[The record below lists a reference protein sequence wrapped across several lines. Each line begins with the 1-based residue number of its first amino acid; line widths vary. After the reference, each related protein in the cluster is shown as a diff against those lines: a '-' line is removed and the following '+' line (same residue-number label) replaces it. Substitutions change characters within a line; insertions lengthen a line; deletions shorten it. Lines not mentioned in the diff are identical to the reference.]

1 MSVGRVGR
9 RGRGRLRARGGSGAP
24 VADAWRR
31 GRGRGAPA
39 GTARRRRARHNGSV
53 PNVTSWRNAVFAT
66 FFAMG
71 FGFASWMARV
81 PYVRDLLDIS
91 TGEMGL
97 ILLGISIGSVTGLL
111 LASHIIHA
119 LGTRVVASFGMIVVS
134 AGLAIAG
141 WAVDADLIWLVIGGF
156 ILGGSVTGMTD
167 VAMNI
172 SGAANERAMAKPI
185 MPIFHA
191 FFSLGTVAGAGVGGL
206 CELLGIG
213 LGWQATGI
221 ALVTTALGL
230 LVYRHLPGDVQA
242 EDEEAVTLRERLAVW
257 KDPRTI
263 LLGLLVLGMSLT
275 EGSAND
281 WLALTMVDGHGF
293 SNEGGAFMLALFL
306 TAMTGGR
313 LLGVKLLERFG
324 RVPVLRATAATA
336 AAGLLLVIVA
346 EPTPLVI
353 AGVVL
358 WGVGASLGFPVGM
371 SAAADEPRL
380 AAARVGTV
388 SAIGYIAFLA
398 GPPLLG
404 LLGDL
409 VGMRMALLA
418 VLAFVLL
425 SLLTSHVARER
436 GTATSPIKKVA

>member
-1 MSVGRVGR
+1 MHS
-9 RGRGRLRARGGSGAP
+9 
-24 VADAWRR
+24 
-31 GRGRGAPA
+31 
-39 GTARRRRARHNGSV
+39 
-53 PNVTSWRNAVFAT
+53 VTSWRNAVFAT

-81 PYVRDLLDIS
+81 PHVRDQLGVT

-119 LGTRVVASFGMIVVS
+119 LGTRLVVS
-134 AGLAIAG
+134 AGMVVVSVGLAIAG
-141 WAVDADLIWLVIGGF
+141 WAADSSTLWLLIAGF
-156 ILGGSVTGMTD
+156 ILGGSFTGITD

-172 SGAANERAMAKPI
+172 SGAANERALGTPI

-213 LGWQATGI
+213 IGWQATG
-221 ALVTTALGL
+221 VGL
-230 LVYRHLPGDVQA
+230 LLTTLAITVFRFLPADVEA
-242 EDEEAVTLRERLAVW
+242 EDEEPVTLRERLAVW

-263 LLGLLVLGMSLT
+263 MLGLLVLGMSLT

-306 TAMTGGR
+306 TAMTLGR
-313 LLGVKLLERFG
+313 VLGVKLLARFG
-324 RVPVLRATAATA
+324 RVPVLRATAAIA
-336 AAGLLLVIVA
+336 AIGLLLVIFA

-353 AGVVL
+353 TGVVL

-371 SAAADEPRL
+371 SAAADEPRM

-404 LLGDL
+404 LLGDV
-409 VGMRMALLA
+409 VGLRLALLA

-436 GTATSPIKKVA
+436 GTAAIAVVTPPKETA

>member
-1 MSVGRVGR
+1 M
-9 RGRGRLRARGGSGAP
+9 P
-24 VADAWRR
+24 
-31 GRGRGAPA
+31 
-39 GTARRRRARHNGSV
+39 T
-53 PNVTSWRNAVFAT
+53 VTSWRNAIFAT

-71 FGFASWMARV
+71 LGLASWLARV
-81 PYVRDLLDIS
+81 PHVRDVLELT

-97 ILLGISIGSVTGLL
+97 ILLGISVGSVTGLL

-119 LGTRVVASFGMIVVS
+119 LGARLVVALGMTVV
-134 AGLAIAG
+134 AIGLAIAG
-141 WAVDADLIWLVIGGF
+141 WAADSSVLWLVVAGF
-156 ILGGSVTGMTD
+156 IVGGSCMGITD

-172 SGAANERAMAKPI
+172 SGAANERAIGKPI
-185 MPIFHA
+185 MPLFHA
-191 FFSLGTVAGAGVGGL
+191 FFSLGTVAGAGLGGL
-206 CELLGIG
+206 CELLGVG
-213 LGWQATGI
+213 LGAQATGVGVAI
-221 ALVTTALGL
+221 TALG
-230 LVYRHLPGDVQA
+230 VMAIRFLPADVQSA
-242 EDEEAVTLRERLAVW
+242 DDEPVTLGERLAVW
-257 KDPRTI
+257 KDPRTL

-306 TAMTGGR
+306 TAMTLGR
-313 LLGVKLLERFG
+313 VLGVSLLERFG
-324 RVPVLRATAATA
+324 RVPVLRGTAILA

-353 AGVVL
+353 IGVVM

-388 SAIGYIAFLA
+388 SAIGYLAFLA

-404 LLGDL
+404 LLGEV
-409 VGMRMALLA
+409 VGLRLALLA

-425 SLLTSHVARER
+425 SLLTSQTARER
-436 GTATSPIKKVA
+436 GAAVKEDA

>member
-1 MSVGRVGR
+1 M
-9 RGRGRLRARGGSGAP
+9 
-24 VADAWRR
+24 
-31 GRGRGAPA
+31 
-39 GTARRRRARHNGSV
+39 

-81 PYVRDLLDIS
+81 PHVRDLLDIS
-91 TGEMGL
+91 TGEMGM

-111 LASHIIHA
+111 VASHVIHA
-119 LGTRVVASFGMIVVS
+119 LGTRVVASFGMIAVS
-134 AGLAIAG
+134 TGLAIAG
-141 WAVDADLIWLVIGGF
+141 WAADSGVVWLVIAGF
-156 ILGGSVTGMTD
+156 ILGGSLTGITD

-172 SGAANERAMAKPI
+172 SGAANERAVGKPI
-185 MPIFHA
+185 MPVFHA
-191 FFSLGTVAGAGVGGL
+191 FFSLGTVAGAGLGGL

-213 LGWQATGI
+213 LGWQAT
-221 ALVTTALGL
+221 AVAAVTVVLG
-230 LVYRHLPGDVQA
+230 VVVHRHLPDDVQD
-242 EDEEAVTLRERLAVW
+242 EDHEPVTLRERLAVW
-257 KDPRTI
+257 KDPRTL

-306 TAMTGGR
+306 SAMTAGR

-324 RVPVLRATAATA
+324 RVPVLRATATMA
-336 AAGLLLVIVA
+336 AIGLLLVIFA
-346 EPTPLVI
+346 DHPALVI
-353 AGVVL
+353 GGVVL

-371 SAAADEPRL
+371 SAASDEPRL

-409 VGMRMALLA
+409 IGLRLALLA

-436 GTATSPIKKVA
+436 TAPGPAGASVTKEAS

>member
-1 MSVGRVGR
+1 MPSRS
-9 RGRGRLRARGGSGAP
+9 L
-24 VADAWRR
+24 
-31 GRGRGAPA
+31 
-39 GTARRRRARHNGSV
+39 TA
-53 PNVTSWRNAVFAT
+53 WRNAVFAT

-81 PYVRDLLDIS
+81 PHVRDRLDVT

-97 ILLGISIGSVTGLL
+97 ILLGISLGSISGLL
-111 LASHIIHA
+111 LASHVIHA
-119 LGTRVVASFGMIVVS
+119 LGTRLVASSGMVVVS
-134 AGLAIAG
+134 IGLGTAG
-141 WAVDADLIWLVIGGF
+141 WAVDAGLIWLVIGGF

-172 SGAANERAMAKPI
+172 SGAANERAIGTPI

-191 FFSLGTVAGAGVGGL
+191 FFSIGTVAGAGLGGL

-213 LGWQATGI
+213 LGWQATGV
-221 ALVTTALGL
+221 ALATVVLAALA
-230 LVYRHLPGDVQA
+230 YRYLPPEVQA
-242 EDEEAVTLRERLAVW
+242 EDEEPVTLRERLAVW

-313 LLGVKLLERFG
+313 LLGVGLLARFG

-336 AAGLLLVIVA
+336 AVGLLLVIVA
-346 EPTPLVI
+346 EHPALAI
-353 AGVVL
+353 AGVAL
-358 WGVGASLGFPVGM
+358 WGFGASLGFPVGM
-371 SAAADEPRL
+371 SAASDEPRL

-404 LLGDL
+404 LLGDAVGLRGAL
-409 VGMRMALLA
+409 VA

-425 SLLTSHVARER
+425 SLVTSHVARER
-436 GTATSPIKKVA
+436 GATTASATAPTTGETP

>member
-1 MSVGRVGR
+1 M
-9 RGRGRLRARGGSGAP
+9 
-24 VADAWRR
+24 
-31 GRGRGAPA
+31 
-39 GTARRRRARHNGSV
+39 TA
-53 PNVTSWRNAVFAT
+53 WRNAVFAA

-71 FGFASWMARV
+71 FGYASWMARV
-81 PYVRDLLDIS
+81 PHVRDMLDVS
-91 TGEMGL
+91 TGEMGML
-97 ILLGISIGSVTGLL
+97 LLGISIGSVTGLL
-111 LASHIIHA
+111 VASHVIHA
-119 LGTRVVASFGMIVVS
+119 LGARLVVSIGMISVS
-134 AGLAIAG
+134 AGLTLAG
-141 WAVDADLIWLVIGGF
+141 WAADAGTAWLVVGGF
-156 ILGGSVTGMTD
+156 ILGGSLTGMTD

-172 SGAANERAMAKPI
+172 SAAANERAVGKPI

-191 FFSLGTVAGAGVGGL
+191 FFSFGTVAGAGLGAL
-206 CELLGIG
+206 CEALGVGVGWQSSGVAIVTAALGI
-213 LGWQATGI
+213 TI
-221 ALVTTALGL
+221 
-230 LVYRHLPGDVQA
+230 YRYLPADTVA
-242 EDEEAVTLRERLAVW
+242 EHEEPVTLRERLAVW
-257 KDPRTI
+257 KDPRTL

-293 SNEGGAFMLALFL
+293 SNEGGAIMLALFL

-313 LLGVKLLERFG
+313 LLGVMLLERFG
-324 RVPVLRATAATA
+324 RVPVLRGTAALA
-336 AAGLLLVIVA
+336 AVGLLLVIFA
-346 EPTPLVI
+346 DHPALVI
-353 AGVVL
+353 VGVLL

-404 LLGDL
+404 LLGDVVGLRLAML
-409 VGMRMALLA
+409 V

-436 GTATSPIKKVA
+436 TPTPEESR

>member
-1 MSVGRVGR
+1 MRKHDA
-9 RGRGRLRARGGSGAP
+9 RAAHASQPAARQNGP
-24 VADAWRR
+24 V
-31 GRGRGAPA
+31 PSL
-39 GTARRRRARHNGSV
+39 TA
-53 PNVTSWRNAVFAT
+53 WRNAVFAT

-81 PYVRDLLDIS
+81 PHVRDLLDVS

-97 ILLGISIGSVTGLL
+97 ILLGISLGSVTGLL

-119 LGTRVVASFGMIVVS
+119 LGTRLVVSGGMMIVSV
-134 AGLAIAG
+134 GLATAG
-141 WAVDADLIWLVIGGF
+141 WAVDAGLIWLVIGGF
-156 ILGGSVTGMTD
+156 ILGGSFTGITD

-172 SGAANERAMAKPI
+172 SGAANERALGKPI

-191 FFSLGTVAGAGVGGL
+191 FFSLGTVAGAGIGGL

-213 LGWQATGI
+213 LGWQASGI
-221 ALVTTALGL
+221 ALITIALGL
-230 LVYRHLPGDVQA
+230 VVYRHLPGDVQE
-242 EDEEAVTLRERLAVW
+242 EDDEPVTLRERLAVW

-336 AAGLLLVIVA
+336 AVGLLLVIFA

-353 AGVVL
+353 TGVVL

-371 SAAADEPRL
+371 SAASDEPRL

-418 VLAFVLL
+418 VLVFVLL

>member
-1 MSVGRVGR
+1 M
-9 RGRGRLRARGGSGAP
+9 
-24 VADAWRR
+24 
-31 GRGRGAPA
+31 
-39 GTARRRRARHNGSV
+39 TA
-53 PNVTSWRNAVFAT
+53 WRNAVFAA

-71 FGFASWMARV
+71 FGYASWMARV
-81 PYVRDLLDIS
+81 PHVRDVLDIS

-111 LASHIIHA
+111 VASHIIHA
-119 LGTRVVASFGMIVVS
+119 LGTRLVVSFGMMAV
-134 AGLAIAG
+134 ATGLALAG
-141 WAVDADLIWLVIGGF
+141 WAADAGQAWLVVTGF
-156 ILGGSVTGMTD
+156 ILGGSLTGVTD

-172 SGAANERAMAKPI
+172 SGAANERRVGKPI
-185 MPIFHA
+185 MPLFHA
-191 FFSLGTVAGAGVGGL
+191 FFSIGTVAGAGLGGV

-213 LGWQATGI
+213 LGWQSTAVAIIT
-221 ALVTTALGL
+221 VALGL
-230 LVYRHLPGDVQA
+230 IVHRHLPDDHV
-242 EDEEAVTLRERLAVW
+242 EVHEEPVTLRERMAVW
-257 KDPRTI
+257 KDPRTL

-281 WLALTMVDGHGF
+281 WLALVMVDGHGF
-293 SNEGGAFMLALFL
+293 SKEGGAFMLALFL

-313 LLGVKLLERFG
+313 LLGVGLLGRFG
-324 RVPVLRATAATA
+324 RVPVLRGTAALA
-336 AAGLLLVIVA
+336 AVGLLLVILA
-346 EPTPLVI
+346 DHPALVV
-353 AGVVL
+353 AGVIM
-358 WGVGASLGFPVGM
+358 WGLGASLGFPVGM

-404 LLGDL
+404 LLGDV
-409 VGMRMALLA
+409 VGLRYAMLA

-436 GTATSPIKKVA
+436 DAIEEVRS

>member
-1 MSVGRVGR
+1 MPT
-9 RGRGRLRARGGSGAP
+9 L
-24 VADAWRR
+24 
-31 GRGRGAPA
+31 
-39 GTARRRRARHNGSV
+39 TA
-53 PNVTSWRNAVFAT
+53 WRNAVFAT

-81 PYVRDLLDIS
+81 PYVRDRLDIS

-134 AGLAIAG
+134 SGLAIAG

-172 SGAANERAMAKPI
+172 SGAANERAAAKPI

-191 FFSLGTVAGAGVGGL
+191 LFSLGTVAGAGLGGL

-221 ALVTTALGL
+221 AVVTTGLGL
-230 LVYRHLPGDVQA
+230 VVYRHLPDDVQA
-242 EDEEAVTLRERLAVW
+242 EDDEPVTLRERLAVW

-306 TAMTGGR
+306 TAMTLGR

-336 AAGLLLVIVA
+336 AIGLLLVIFA

-371 SAAADEPRL
+371 SAASDEPRL

-409 VGMRMALLA
+409 VGMRLALLV
-418 VLAFVLL
+418 VLVFVLL

>member
-1 MSVGRVGR
+1 M
-9 RGRGRLRARGGSGAP
+9 
-24 VADAWRR
+24 
-31 GRGRGAPA
+31 
-39 GTARRRRARHNGSV
+39 
-53 PNVTSWRNAVFAT
+53 TSWRNAVFAT

-71 FGFASWMARV
+71 FGLASWMARV
-81 PYVRDLLDIS
+81 PRARDVLEMT

-119 LGTRVVASFGMIVVS
+119 LGARRVVALGMTVV
-134 AGLAIAG
+134 AVGLAIAG
-141 WAVDADLIWLVIGGF
+141 WAADGGTLWLLIAGF
-156 ILGGSVTGMTD
+156 VVGGSCMGITD

-172 SGAANERAMAKPI
+172 SGAANERALGKPI

-213 LGWQATGI
+213 IGWQASGI
-221 ALVTTALGL
+221 GLVIAALAIV
-230 LVYRHLPGDVQA
+230 VHRFLPEEVRE
-242 EDEEAVTLRERLAVW
+242 EDEQPVTLGERLAVW
-257 KDPRTI
+257 KDPRTL

-306 TAMTGGR
+306 TAMTLGR
-313 LLGVKLLERFG
+313 VLGVTLLERFG
-324 RVPVLRATAATA
+324 RVPVLRGTAMLA
-336 AAGLLLVIVA
+336 AAGLLLVIYA

-353 AGVVL
+353 TGVVM
-358 WGVGASLGFPVGM
+358 WGIGASLGFPVGM

-388 SAIGYIAFLA
+388 SAIGYLAFLA

-409 VGMRMALLA
+409 VGLRLALLA
-418 VLAFVLL
+418 VLGFVVL
-425 SLLTSHVARER
+425 SLLTSPVARER
-436 GTATSPIKKVA
+436 GPRASIKENA

>member
-1 MSVGRVGR
+1 M
-9 RGRGRLRARGGSGAP
+9 
-24 VADAWRR
+24 
-31 GRGRGAPA
+31 
-39 GTARRRRARHNGSV
+39 TA
-53 PNVTSWRNAVFAT
+53 WRNAVFAT

-81 PYVRDLLDIS
+81 PYVRDRLDIS

-134 AGLAIAG
+134 SGLAIAG

-172 SGAANERAMAKPI
+172 SGAANERAAAKPI

-191 FFSLGTVAGAGVGGL
+191 LFSLGTVAGAGLGGL

-221 ALVTTALGL
+221 AVVTTGLGL
-230 LVYRHLPGDVQA
+230 VVYRHLPDDVQA
-242 EDEEAVTLRERLAVW
+242 EDDEPVTLRERLAVW

-306 TAMTGGR
+306 TAMTLGR

-336 AAGLLLVIVA
+336 AIGLLLVIFA

-371 SAAADEPRL
+371 SAASDEPRL

-409 VGMRMALLA
+409 VGMRLALLV
-418 VLAFVLL
+418 VLVFVLL

>member
-1 MSVGRVGR
+1 M
-9 RGRGRLRARGGSGAP
+9 
-24 VADAWRR
+24 
-31 GRGRGAPA
+31 
-39 GTARRRRARHNGSV
+39 
-53 PNVTSWRNAVFAT
+53 TSWRNAVFAT

-81 PYVRDLLDIS
+81 PHVRDRLDVT

-119 LGTRVVASFGMIVVS
+119 LGARLVVS
-134 AGLAIAG
+134 LGMMVVSIGLAIAG
-141 WAVDADLIWLVIGGF
+141 WAADASIAWLVIAGF
-156 ILGGSVTGMTD
+156 IVGGSCTGITD

-172 SGAANERAMAKPI
+172 SGAANERATAKPI

-191 FFSLGTVAGAGVGGL
+191 FFSLGTVVGAGLGGL

-213 LGWQATGI
+213 LGWQTSGVAVATI
-221 ALVTTALGL
+221 ALGVV
-230 LVYRHLPGDVQA
+230 VYRFLPGEVQA
-242 EDEEAVTLRERLAVW
+242 EDEEPVTLKERLAVW

-263 LLGLLVLGMSLT
+263 MGLLVLGMSLT

-306 TAMTGGR
+306 SAMTGGR
-313 LLGVKLLERFG
+313 LLGVTLLERFG

-336 AAGLLLVIVA
+336 TIGLLLVIFA
-346 EPTPLVI
+346 EHPALVI
-353 AGVVL
+353 GGVVL
-358 WGVGASLGFPVGM
+358 WGFGASLGFPVGM
-371 SAAADEPRL
+371 SAASDEPRL

-409 VGMRMALLA
+409 IGMRLALLA
-418 VLAFVLL
+418 VLAFLLL
-425 SLLTSHVARER
+425 SLVTSHVARER

>member
-1 MSVGRVGR
+1 MHSV
-9 RGRGRLRARGGSGAP
+9 
-24 VADAWRR
+24 
-31 GRGRGAPA
+31 
-39 GTARRRRARHNGSV
+39 TA
-53 PNVTSWRNAVFAT
+53 WRNAVFAT

-71 FGFASWMARV
+71 LGYASWMARL
-81 PYVRDLLDIS
+81 PHVRDQLGVT

-119 LGTRVVASFGMIVVS
+119 LGTRVVVAFGMMVVS
-134 AGLAIAG
+134 AGLSLAG
-141 WAVDADLIWLVIGGF
+141 WAADGGLAWLVITGF
-156 ILGGSVTGMTD
+156 LLGGSVTGITD

-172 SGAANERAMAKPI
+172 SGAANERAVGKPI
-185 MPIFHA
+185 MPVFHA
-191 FFSLGTVAGAGVGGL
+191 FFSLGTVAGAGLGGL

-213 LGWQATGI
+213 LGWQATGVGL
-221 ALVTTALGL
+221 ATVGLGL
-230 LVYRHLPGDVQA
+230 VVYRALPADVAA
-242 EDEEAVTLRERLAVW
+242 EDEEPVTLRERLAVW

-293 SNEGGAFMLALFL
+293 TNEGGAFMLALFL

-313 LLGVKLLERFG
+313 LLGVGLLSRYG
-324 RVPVLRATAATA
+324 RVPVLRLTAAIA
-336 AAGLLLVIVA
+336 AVGLLLVIFTEHPA
-346 EPTPLVI
+346 LVI
-353 AGVVL
+353 GGVVL
-358 WGVGASLGFPVGM
+358 WGFGASLGFPVGM
-371 SAAADEPRL
+371 SAASDEPRL

-404 LLGDL
+404 LLGDAIGL
-409 VGMRMALLA
+409 RLALLA

-425 SLLTSHVARER
+425 SLATSHVARER
-436 GTATSPIKKVA
+436 ATVKEDSP

>member
-1 MSVGRVGR
+1 M
-9 RGRGRLRARGGSGAP
+9 P
-24 VADAWRR
+24 
-31 GRGRGAPA
+31 
-39 GTARRRRARHNGSV
+39 T
-53 PNVTSWRNAVFAT
+53 VTSWRNAVFAT

-71 FGFASWMARV
+71 FGFASWLARV
-81 PYVRDLLDIS
+81 PHVRDQLDVS

-119 LGTRVVASFGMIVVS
+119 LGTRLVVS
-134 AGLAIAG
+134 LGMVVVGLGLALAG
-141 WAVDADLIWLVIGGF
+141 WAADASAIWLLIGGF
-156 ILGGSVTGMTD
+156 IIGGSCTGITD

-172 SGAANERAMAKPI
+172 TGAANERALGKPI

-191 FFSLGTVAGAGVGGL
+191 FFSFGTVAGAGLGGL

-221 ALVTTALGL
+221 AILVAGLAL
-230 LVYRHLPGDVQA
+230 VVHRSLPADVQA
-242 EDEEAVTLRERLAVW
+242 EDEEPVTLQERLAVW

-263 LLGLLVLGMSLT
+263 MLGLLVLGMTLT

-293 SNEGGAFMLALFL
+293 SNEGGAFTLALFL

-313 LLGVKLLERFG
+313 LLGVKLLQRFG
-324 RVPVLRATAATA
+324 RVPVLRFTAATA
-336 AAGLLLVIVA
+336 AVGLLLVIFA
-346 EPTPLVI
+346 EAPALVI
-353 AGVVL
+353 TGVLL
-358 WGVGASLGFPVGM
+358 WGFGASLGFPVGM

-388 SAIGYIAFLA
+388 SAIGYLAFLA

-404 LLGDL
+404 LLGEE

-418 VLAFVLL
+418 VLAFVVL
-425 SLLTSHVARER
+425 SLLTTHVARER
-436 GTATSPIKKVA
+436 TATPKEAP

>member
-1 MSVGRVGR
+1 MPS
-9 RGRGRLRARGGSGAP
+9 P
-24 VADAWRR
+24 
-31 GRGRGAPA
+31 
-39 GTARRRRARHNGSV
+39 TA
-53 PNVTSWRNAVFAT
+53 WRNAVFAT

-81 PYVRDLLDIS
+81 PHVRDRLDVS

-97 ILLGISIGSVTGLL
+97 ILLGISLGSVTGLL

-119 LGTRVVASFGMIVVS
+119 LGTRLVASCGMVVVS
-134 AGLAIAG
+134 LGLAIAG
-141 WAVDADLIWLVIGGF
+141 WAVDAGVIWLVIGGF

-172 SGAANERAMAKPI
+172 SGAANERAMGKPI

-191 FFSLGTVAGAGVGGL
+191 FFSLGTVAGAGIGGL

-221 ALVTTALGL
+221 AVATTGLGL
-230 LVYRHLPGDVQA
+230 VVYRRLPEDVQE
-242 EDEEAVTLRERLAVW
+242 EDHEPVTLRERLAVW

-263 LLGLLVLGMSLT
+263 MLGLLVLGMSLT

-324 RVPVLRATAATA
+324 RVPVLRVTAATA
-336 AAGLLLVIVA
+336 AIGLLLVIFA

-371 SAAADEPRL
+371 SAASDEPRL

-409 VGMRMALLA
+409 VGMRMALLV
-418 VLAFVLL
+418 VLVFVLL

-436 GTATSPIKKVA
+436 GTATSPIRKVA

>member
-1 MSVGRVGR
+1 MPS
-9 RGRGRLRARGGSGAP
+9 L
-24 VADAWRR
+24 
-31 GRGRGAPA
+31 
-39 GTARRRRARHNGSV
+39 TA
-53 PNVTSWRNAVFAT
+53 WRNAVFAT

-81 PYVRDLLDIS
+81 PHVRDLLDVS

-119 LGTRVVASFGMIVVS
+119 LGTRLVASCGMVVVS
-134 AGLAIAG
+134 LGLAIAG
-141 WAVDADLIWLVIGGF
+141 WAVDASLIWLVIGGF

-172 SGAANERAMAKPI
+172 SGAANERALGKPI

-191 FFSLGTVAGAGVGGL
+191 FFSLGTVAGAGIGGL

-221 ALVTTALGL
+221 AVVTTGLGL
-230 LVYRHLPGDVQA
+230 VVYRHLPDDVQE
-242 EDEEAVTLRERLAVW
+242 EDHEPVTLKERLAVW

-306 TAMTGGR
+306 TAMTLGR
-313 LLGVKLLERFG
+313 LLGVKLLARYG
-324 RVPVLRATAATA
+324 RVPVLRATATVA
-336 AAGLLLVIVA
+336 AFGLLLVIFS
-346 EPTPLVI
+346 ESTPLVI

-371 SAAADEPRL
+371 SAASDEPRL

-418 VLAFVLL
+418 VLVFVLL

>member
-1 MSVGRVGR
+1 MGRVH
-9 RGRGRLRARGGSGAP
+9 S
-24 VADAWRR
+24 V
-31 GRGRGAPA
+31 
-39 GTARRRRARHNGSV
+39 TA
-53 PNVTSWRNAVFAT
+53 WRNAVFAA

-71 FGFASWMARV
+71 FGYASWMARV
-81 PYVRDLLDIS
+81 PHVRDMLDVS

-97 ILLGISIGSVTGLL
+97 LLLGISIGSVTGLL
-111 LASHIIHA
+111 VASHVIHA
-119 LGTRVVASFGMIVVS
+119 LGARLVISIGMISVS
-134 AGLAIAG
+134 VGLALAGWAADAGLA
-141 WAVDADLIWLVIGGF
+141 WLVVGGF
-156 ILGGSVTGMTD
+156 ILGGSLTGMTD

-172 SGAANERAMAKPI
+172 SGAANERAVGKPI

-191 FFSLGTVAGAGVGGL
+191 FFSFGTVAGAGLGAL
-206 CELLGIG
+206 CEALGIG
-213 LGWQATGI
+213 VGWQATGV
-221 ALVTTALGL
+221 AVVTAALGITIHR
-230 LVYRHLPGDVQA
+230 YLPADTVA
-242 EDEEAVTLRERLAVW
+242 EHEEPVTLRERLAVW
-257 KDPRTI
+257 KDPRTL

-293 SNEGGAFMLALFL
+293 SNEGGAIMLALFL

-313 LLGVKLLERFG
+313 LLGVMLLERFG
-324 RVPVLRATAATA
+324 RVPVLRGTAALA
-336 AAGLLLVIVA
+336 AIGLLLVIFA
-346 EPTPLVI
+346 DQPALVV
-353 AGVVL
+353 AGVLL

-409 VGMRMALLA
+409 VGLRLAMLA
-418 VLAFVLL
+418 VLVFVLL

-436 GTATSPIKKVA
+436 TPTPEESR

>member
-1 MSVGRVGR
+1 MHSV
-9 RGRGRLRARGGSGAP
+9 
-24 VADAWRR
+24 
-31 GRGRGAPA
+31 
-39 GTARRRRARHNGSV
+39 TA
-53 PNVTSWRNAVFAT
+53 WRNAVFAT

-71 FGFASWMARV
+71 LGYASWMARL
-81 PYVRDLLDIS
+81 PHVRDQLGVT

-119 LGTRVVASFGMIVVS
+119 LGTRVVVAFGMMVVS
-134 AGLAIAG
+134 AGLSLAG
-141 WAVDADLIWLVIGGF
+141 WAADGGLAWLVIAGF
-156 ILGGSVTGMTD
+156 LLGGSVTGITD

-172 SGAANERAMAKPI
+172 SGAANERAVGKPI
-185 MPIFHA
+185 MPVFHA
-191 FFSLGTVAGAGVGGL
+191 FFSLGTVAGAGLGGL
-206 CELLGIG
+206 CELLGMG
-213 LGWQATGI
+213 LGWQATGVGL
-221 ALVTTALGL
+221 ATVGLGL
-230 LVYRHLPGDVQA
+230 VVYRALPADVAA
-242 EDEEAVTLRERLAVW
+242 EDEEPVTLRERLAVW

-293 SNEGGAFMLALFL
+293 TNEGGAFMLALFL

-313 LLGVKLLERFG
+313 LLGVGLLSRYG
-324 RVPVLRATAATA
+324 RVPVLRLTAAIA
-336 AAGLLLVIVA
+336 AMGLLLVIFA
-346 EPTPLVI
+346 EHPALVI
-353 AGVVL
+353 GGVVL
-358 WGVGASLGFPVGM
+358 WGFGASLGFPVGM
-371 SAAADEPRL
+371 SAASDEPRL

-404 LLGDL
+404 LLGDAIGL
-409 VGMRMALLA
+409 RLALLA

-425 SLLTSHVARER
+425 SLATSHVARER
-436 GTATSPIKKVA
+436 ATVKEDSP